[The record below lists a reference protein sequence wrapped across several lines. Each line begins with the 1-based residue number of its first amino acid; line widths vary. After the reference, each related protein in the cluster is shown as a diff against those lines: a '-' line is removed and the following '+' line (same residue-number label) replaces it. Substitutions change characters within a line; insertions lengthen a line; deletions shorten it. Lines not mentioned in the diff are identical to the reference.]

1 MNWKKLLIAL
11 GVVAIAL
18 LSVLFGGGMML
29 DGNVHL
35 QTEATL
41 DAPPEMVF
49 ALVADPAGVI
59 EWWTGADKEPGSEA
73 MAGMTIEQGPADPT
87 VPGATVFFKM
97 GDTLSEEWTL
107 VSANSPTEVVWDVD
121 FQMFLVRRTLTFEA
135 QPEGK
140 TKMTWSDVGNFES
153 PLARWFTL
161 MPTDSVL
168 ENFQGAMRLLNKKVT
183 SNLEEQRAAADTAA
197 KAAAEAGD
205 DDSAAAEPAFLLEA
219 TPSAGQ

>member
-1 MNWKKLLIAL
+1 MNWKKLLSAL

-18 LSVLFGGGMML
+18 LLVLFGGGMML

-87 VPGATVFFKM
+87 APGATVFFKM

-107 VSANSPTEVVWDVD
+107 VSVNSPTEVVWDVD
-121 FQMFLVRRTLTFEA
+121 FQMFLVLQTIVSHCKKLVSHRPLLAAMKEFLAAR
-135 QPEGK
+135 PEFLKPPGSRPA
-140 TKMTWSDVGNFES
+140 TV
-153 PLARWFTL
+153 
-161 MPTDSVL
+161 
-168 ENFQGAMRLLNKKVT
+168 RL
-183 SNLEEQRAAADTAA
+183 S
-197 KAAAEAGD
+197 
-205 DDSAAAEPAFLLEA
+205 
-219 TPSAGQ
+219 